1 MVFTL
6 AFEQKITKFCFA
18 LFLLHAL
25 FIKVD
30 GSFKIY
36 GYLIFV
42 KLFFLFWQKRVP
54 LSFTSHVN
62 HETPKKTKV

>member
-6 AFEQKITKFCFA
+6 PFEQKITKLRLA
-18 LFLLHAL
+18 STWLHAL

-42 KLFFLFWQKRVP
+42 KLFFLFRRQRVP
-54 LSFTSHVN
+54 LSFTRHVN
-62 HETPKKTKV
+62 HETLKETKV